1 MACSRRQT
9 ERDGVSGVVGCP
21 LDVVRGE
28 GLAASDLQVTVIA
41 NPCLEY
47 PRSMGIDM
55 LDLVFRL
62 ESQFHV
68 AIEWEPLDRVAQR
81 FTPPDLTAG
90 DVHYVVC
97 GICRDAG
104 VAVPASSWH
113 RVKLAILHSCHNRV
127 SPTRITP
134 HTRLVAELGF
144 T

>member
-1 MACSRRQT
+1 
-9 ERDGVSGVVGCP
+9 
-21 LDVVRGE
+21 
-28 GLAASDLQVTVIA
+28 
-41 NPCLEY
+41 
-47 PRSMGIDM
+47 MGIDM

-68 AIEWEPLDRVAQR
+68 TIEWEPLDRAAQR
-81 FTPPDLTAG
+81 YTPWDITAG
-90 DVHYVVC
+90 DVHRVVY

-113 RVKLAILHSCHNRV
+113 RVKLAIIRSCPNRV

-134 HTRLVAELGF
+134 HTRLIAELGF